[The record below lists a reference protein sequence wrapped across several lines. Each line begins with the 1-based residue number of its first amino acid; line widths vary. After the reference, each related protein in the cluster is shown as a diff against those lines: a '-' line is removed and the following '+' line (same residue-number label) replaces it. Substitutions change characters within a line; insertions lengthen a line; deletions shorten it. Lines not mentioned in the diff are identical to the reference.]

1 MVTFRIKVQGRKPYD
16 GIYPSSQAAM
26 DAAFALYPEARSI
39 TVGPLR

>member
-1 MVTFRIKVQGRKPYD
+1 MLTFRIKVQGCKPYD

-26 DAAFALYPEARSI
+26 DAAFSLHPEARSI